1 MFEYVLGDLS
11 SLIATHGL
19 WIVAL
24 VIGLESTGVPLPGE
38 TILVTAAIYAGAT
51 GNLSLVGVIAAA
63 VAGAVIGDSIAFW
76 IGRSIGQRVLVRY
89 GPRVGLTPDKIKLG
103 QYLFLRYGGPVVF
116 FGRFVAV
123 LRVLAALLAGA
134 NRMPWPRFL
143 LFNAAGGMVWA
154 TAFGCAAYFL
164 GSRIHALTG
173 PVGLA
178 FLIVAAGLFVWLVVL
193 IRKHEVKLRAE
204 AERALPGPVVPTEAA
219 R

>member
-24 VIGLESTGVPLPGE
+24 GIGLESRGVPLPGE

-63 VAGAVIGDSIAFW
+63 VAGAMIGDSIAFW

-103 QYLFLRYGGPVVF
+103 QY
-116 FGRFVAV
+116 
-123 LRVLAALLAGA
+123 
-134 NRMPWPRFL
+134 
-143 LFNAAGGMVWA
+143 
-154 TAFGCAAYFL
+154 
-164 GSRIHALTG
+164 
-173 PVGLA
+173 
-178 FLIVAAGLFVWLVVL
+178 
-193 IRKHEVKLRAE
+193 
-204 AERALPGPVVPTEAA
+204 
-219 R
+219 